1 MTNPAR
7 ISLLLLFYF
16 SLLPEGNSEALLV
29 SALHCE
35 TVTLSGLQLRYV
47 RGHAASYPVC
57 GECFY
62 VCYRQHTGAATGR
75 LASCNPVSQMHCMGS
90 TGKGIIHV
98 TPCSLFMFRVITA
111 DIIQWVLAG
120 VCRFFVQCAI

>member
-1 MTNPAR
+1 MLSGVWYNGHCKSEIFSTRDASSGPGNVTNPAR

-16 SLLPEGNSEALLV
+16 FVLPEGNSEALLV

-90 TGKGIIHV
+90 TGKGI
-98 TPCSLFMFRVITA
+98 M
-111 DIIQWVLAG
+111 
-120 VCRFFVQCAI
+120 